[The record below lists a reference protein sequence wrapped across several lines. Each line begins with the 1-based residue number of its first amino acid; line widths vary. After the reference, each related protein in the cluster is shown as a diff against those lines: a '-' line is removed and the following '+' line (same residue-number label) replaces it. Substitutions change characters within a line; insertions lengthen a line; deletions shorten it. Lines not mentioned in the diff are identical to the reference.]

1 MNFPLLIF
9 FKILIKWIIII
20 TILISISSNHWF
32 IYWIIIEINIIIFI
46 PIIKQNKLENCNSII
61 TYFIVQSFS
70 SILFFISSS
79 IISINYSYFI
89 EILINISIL
98 IKLAMIPFHFWLIS
112 IREILDYN
120 SLLIILTIQKII
132 PLFILFK
139 IKTEIS
145 LFIRILS
152 LVLSSVIIFNFKLL
166 KKILIFRS
174 ISHLS
179 WIIILI
185 TISRNFWI
193 SYIIIYFLIIN
204 SIVNFLKKNKI
215 TTISE
220 INRNK
225 ISINEKIRI
234 IISIIS
240 LGGIPPF
247 VGFVIKFIAIMLII
261 KYSIIV
267 IIILIISSLINIYI
281 YIRII
286 TPALLTFNKIDFN
299 FNLLKVK
306 INSFFNFLIILTLFL
321 INLSI

>member
-9 FKILIKWIIII
+9 FKNLIKWIIII

-46 PIIKQNKLENCNSII
+46 PIIKYNKLENCNSII
-61 TYFIVQSFS
+61 TYFITQSFS
-70 SILFFISSS
+70 SILFFISAS
-79 IISINYSYFI
+79 IICINYSYFI

-98 IKLAMIPFHFWLIS
+98 IKLAIIPFHFWLIS

-120 SLLIILTIQKII
+120 SFLIILTFQKII

-145 LFIRILS
+145 IFVRILS
-152 LVLSSVIIFNFKLL
+152 LILRSIIIFNLKMF

-185 TISRNFWI
+185 FISRNFWI
-193 SYIIIYFLIIN
+193 SYIIVYFLIIN
-204 SIVNFLKKNKI
+204 SILRFLKKNKI
-215 TTISE
+215 ISLNGL
-220 INRNK
+220 IRNK
-225 ISINEKIRI
+225 FSINEKIRI

-247 VGFVIKFIAIMLII
+247 LGFVIKFISIILII

-267 IIILIISSLINIYI
+267 IIILILSSLINIYI

-286 TPALLTFNKIDFN
+286 IPTLLTFNKTELNLNFLNLKKNSYFN
-299 FNLLKVK
+299 M
-306 INSFFNFLIILTLFL
+306 LIILTLFL
-321 INLSI
+321 VNLLF